1 MPTSLFVHFEE
12 GETGSGAVFFLVI
25 LLWLFAAARFWH
37 VWANKLNFEKVAS
50 NGIHLKINNFE
61 KVSFGTFFVAII

>member
-1 MPTSLFVHFEE
+1 MPTSLFVLFEE
-12 GETGSGAVFFLVI
+12 GETGSSVVFFLVI

-50 NGIHLKINNFE
+50 NEIPQNKQRFKDIKF
-61 KVSFGTFFVAII
+61 